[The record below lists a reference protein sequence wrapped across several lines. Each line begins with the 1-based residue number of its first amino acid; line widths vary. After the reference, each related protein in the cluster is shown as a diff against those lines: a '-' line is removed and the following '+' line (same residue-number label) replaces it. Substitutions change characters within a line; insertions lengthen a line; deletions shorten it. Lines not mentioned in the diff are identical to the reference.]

1 MEKQYPSRSVRSAK
15 SAFKNFLNTVNTK
28 TKIYIATAAAVFL
41 VVAGYSLWSGIQ
53 MRRLENA
60 ANEAKTIAANEQI
73 RADELESSSRK
84 YEEKIA
90 YLEVNLAELE
100 TLARKQDEELKTIE
114 TTTGNAR
121 RDVERARRI
130 RSAAATAEELC
141 RKLAEVGHGC

>member
-1 MEKQYPSRSVRSAK
+1 M
-15 SAFKNFLNTVNTK
+15 TTK
-28 TKIYIATAAAVFL
+28 IKIYIAIGTTLFL
-41 VVAGYSLWSGIQ
+41 IIAGYSFWSSIQ
-53 MRRLENA
+53 MRRLERA
-60 ANEAKTIAANEQI
+60 ANDAKTIAAERQQ

-90 YLEVNLAELE
+90 YLEANLAELQ
-100 TLARKQDEELKTIE
+100 TLARKQDEELRNIE